1 MFDTEKDLQC
11 HLAKLPARCQDDAE
25 ILWKDVGVRSSAE
38 LTNLDPNDLI
48 GFGYDRFAARYL
60 PLEARIA
67 GDRALPAGD
76 ADMAQTVGMPRMCV
90 REYRLPRDV
99 CSTDVQQEWG
109 WWFFFF
115 LFPSAA
121 RWILLR
127 VCSLSQGMKC
137 FSVPEI
143 RWPMHSP
150 LLLRL

>member
-90 REYRLPRDV
+90 REIVYPVMCALQMCSRNGAGGSFFFCSRLPHAGS
-99 CSTDVQQEWG
+99 C
-109 WWFFFF
+109 
-115 LFPSAA
+115 
-121 RWILLR
+121 
-127 VCSLSQGMKC
+127 
-137 FSVPEI
+137 
-143 RWPMHSP
+143 
-150 LLLRL
+150 